1 MIFAVLPVKNPQ
13 SAKQRLSGLLS
24 ATQRETL
31 ARILYKQTLASLC
44 QAEGID
50 RVVVVTSD
58 SEAAAHAS
66 RCGALVFDEDRQVS
80 HSVSADAACLRA
92 IHLGATTVLL
102 VPIDV
107 PLVTPGDFSR
117 LAAAARTGP
126 ETGPPTSSQK
136 GPKKSTEKSLIVV
149 PSADGTGT
157 NALARTPPDV
167 IESRFGPG
175 SCRAHMD
182 QACSKNVEAKVLRI
196 PGLMFDIDTPEDVAE
211 LLASSHDSSHES
223 DVAAFLRIACALK

>member
-1 MIFAVLPVKNPQ
+1 MIFAVLPVKSPQ
-13 SAKQRLSGLLS
+13 NAKQRLSGFFS
-24 ATQRETL
+24 AAQREML
-31 ARILYKQTLASLC
+31 ARILYKQTLAALRG
-44 QAEGID
+44 AEGID

-58 SEAAAHAS
+58 SQVAEHAHRS
-66 RCGALVFDEDRQVS
+66 GALVFDENEQVS

-107 PLVTPGDFSR
+107 PLVTPADFSQ
-117 LAAAARTGP
+117 LAATARSGP
-126 ETGPPTSSQK
+126 QAGS
-136 GPKKSTEKSLIVV
+136 GRGLIVV

-182 QACSKNVEAKVLRI
+182 QACSKNVAARILRI
-196 PGLMFDIDTPEDVAE
+196 PGLMFDIDTPDDVAE
-211 LLASSHDSSHES
+211 LLASSRDS
-223 DVAAFLRIACALK
+223 DVTEFLRSACALK

>member
-1 MIFAVLPVKNPQ
+1 MIFAVLPVKSPRN
-13 SAKQRLSGLLS
+13 AKQRLSGFLS
-24 ATQRETL
+24 AEQRETL
-31 ARILYKQTLASLC
+31 ARILYRQTLASLC

-58 SEAAAHAS
+58 SEIAEHARRS
-66 RCGALVFDEDRQVS
+66 GALVFDENAQVS

-92 IHLGATTVLL
+92 IQLGATTVLL

-107 PLVTPGDFSR
+107 PLVTPADFTR
-117 LAAAARTGP
+117 LAAAARPGAP
-126 ETGPPTSSQK
+126 GNPQASPQASSQPGSQAK
-136 GPKKSTEKSLIVV
+136 LIVV

-175 SCRAHMD
+175 SCRAHLD
-182 QACSKNVEAKVLRI
+182 QARSKSVHSEVLRLR
-196 PGLMFDIDTPEDVAE
+196 GLMFDIDTPEDVAE
-211 LLASSHDSSHES
+211 FLAGPHES
-223 DVAAFLRIACALK
+223 DAAAFLRTVCASK